1 LPRYSDS
8 SLNRLTMKAAHPA
21 NHSSFEARRREK
33 VVDVWRSLGEPRVG
47 EDALRQIQKA
57 LAKEFVGADDG
68 TSPATIARILADEGA
83 EMLHPE
89 IIEFD
94 ARWREAKIK
103 SEVERFGDLERI
115 SLAKPMNRERAEALV
130 NELEA
135 LRRRFAAAADGK
147 ALAEL
152 TAFAANARRAAQL
165 LAKDPTSDSIR
176 RAEQEEISQWIKVW
190 IQTPNLFADWLAL
203 RKSSPEFRKRF
214 GAGQG

>member
-1 LPRYSDS
+1 MPEYPDS

-47 EDALRQIQKA
+47 EDELRQVQKV
-57 LAKEFVGADDG
+57 LAKEVGAADNAA
-68 TSPATIARILADEGA
+68 SPAAIARILADEGA
-83 EMLHPE
+83 EMHHPE

-94 ARWREAKIK
+94 ARWREAKIRR
-103 SEVERFGDLERI
+103 EADRFGNLERI
-115 SLAKPMNRERAEALV
+115 SSAKPMNREQAEALV
-130 NELEA
+130 NELES
-135 LRRRFAAAADGK
+135 LRQQFAGEADGE

-152 TAFAANARRAAQL
+152 ITFAANARRAAQSH
-165 LAKDPTSDSIR
+165 AKDPTSDSIR
-176 RAEQEEISQWIKVW
+176 RAEQLEVSQWIKVW

-214 GAGQG
+214 GAGQ

>member
-1 LPRYSDS
+1 
-8 SLNRLTMKAAHPA
+8 MKAAHPA

-33 VVDVWRSLGEPRVG
+33 VVEAWRSLGAPRVG
-47 EDALRQIQKA
+47 EDELRQVQEV
-57 LAKEFVGADDG
+57 LAKEFVAADNPI
-68 TSPATIARILADEGA
+68 SPAAIARILADVGA

-94 ARWREAKIK
+94 ARWREARIK
-103 SEVERFGDLERI
+103 REAERFEDLERI
-115 SLAKPMNRERAEALV
+115 SSAKPMNREQAEALV

-135 LRRRFAAAADGK
+135 LRKRFAAEADAE

-152 TAFAANARRAAQL
+152 TTFAANARRAAQL
-165 LAKDPTSDSIR
+165 LAKDPASDSIR
-176 RAEQEEISQWIKVW
+176 RAEQVEISQWIKVW

-214 GAGQG
+214 GAGQ